1 MFNIV
6 DGLARERGVT
16 PMLRINS
23 DDILK
28 DVSAIDPE
36 RIGRVLDEQGYIT
49 IKDAAI
55 AESSSAARADY
66 DRCLKASKLHA
77 TREKFHFSSLSRE
90 PWRKLAIGSSNGIG
104 DPYAQNL
111 QSIYFDA
118 SDPNYP
124 ALGALFKFMIAVP
137 NRLMRLAPSFGY
149 NPRAR

>member
-77 TREKFHFSSLSRE
+77 TREKFHFSSLSGE
-90 PWRKLAIGSSNGIG
+90 PWRKLAI
-104 DPYAQNL
+104 
-111 QSIYFDA
+111 
-118 SDPNYP
+118 
-124 ALGALFKFMIAVP
+124 
-137 NRLMRLAPSFGY
+137 
-149 NPRAR
+149 